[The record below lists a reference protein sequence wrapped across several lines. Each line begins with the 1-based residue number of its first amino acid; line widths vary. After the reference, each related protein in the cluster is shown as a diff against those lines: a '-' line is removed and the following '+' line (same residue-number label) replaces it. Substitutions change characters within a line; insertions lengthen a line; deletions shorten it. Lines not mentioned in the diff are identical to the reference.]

1 MSSFFYNCPGC
12 RSERVESG
20 ADVVAGPNG
29 PRFMTCT
36 KCRWRGYVETSALS
50 VDEAPKS
57 QSPAAVPGL
66 AARAS

>member
-1 MSSFFYNCPGC
+1 
-12 RSERVESG
+12 VESG
-20 ADVVAGPNG
+20 ADVVAGPKG

-50 VDEAPKS
+50 LDQEPKS
-57 QSPAAVPGL
+57 QSPAVVPHI